1 MKKLATYATKAEAEV
16 VHSKLE
22 SYGIESFIE
31 ADDIAG
37 LPPAQGVR
45 ILVDEK
51 DYDKACEL
59 LKIKKK

>member
-1 MKKLATYATKAEAEV
+1 MKEIATYSSKAEAEV

-22 SYGIESFIE
+22 SYGIESIIE
-31 ADDIAG
+31 ADDILG
-37 LPPAQGVR
+37 LPPSGGVR